1 MSNELATKQSFSLA
15 PQSLSEAME
24 FARMMAESEMVPK
37 QFRGKPGDVLVA
49 VQMGNEVGMQPMASI
64 QNIAVINGKPGI
76 YGDAGK
82 AILLANGCI
91 IEEDDIAIVEKNAR
105 ARCKITRPGRPPV
118 ERTFSLDNAKTAGLW
133 NKEGPWRTHPWRQMA
148 WRAFWFAARDA
159 ASDLLK
165 GLSGAEEL
173 RDYRQTERDITSES
187 QQVGATN
194 TSSGL
199 PIYSDTDFKKNLPA
213 WRKLIAEGKKSADQI
228 IATVSS
234 KATLTEAQKAEI
246 RGESNSTSGS
256 SAQASDGGAGAA
268 ASNPAVTFAQVEKKL
283 RDAKAAGDADL
294 LDAEADLIGE
304 IADEQQRKEL
314 SDLYREL
321 RDQLSQ

>member
-1 MSNELATKQSFSLA
+1 MSNEIATKQSFSLA
-15 PQSLSEAME
+15 PQSLTEAMD

-118 ERTFSLDNAKTAGLW
+118 ERTFSLENAKTAGLW

-173 RDYRQTERDITSES
+173 RDYRPTERDITSES
-187 QQVGATN
+187 QVVGADSTA
-194 TSSGL
+194 SSL
-199 PIYSDTDFKKNLPA
+199 PLYSDADFKKNLAA
-213 WRKLIAEGKKSADQI
+213 WRKLIAEGKKTADQI
-228 IATVSS
+228 ISTVSS
-234 KATLTEAQKAEI
+234 KATLSDAQKSEI
-246 RGESNSTSGS
+246 RGESNSTSASAEAS

-268 ASNPAVTFAQVEKKL
+268 A
-283 RDAKAAGDADL
+283 
-294 LDAEADLIGE
+294 
-304 IADEQQRKEL
+304 QRA
-314 SDLYREL
+314 
-321 RDQLSQ
+321 